1 MEKVTDHLNYFVSKH
16 KEIYEAYANYGK
28 LVHETGGPLDEK
40 TRALIKVAI
49 SATSSHDYALATHIQ
64 KALKAQCTKEEIE
77 HVLLLTAPSV
87 GFPNMMESLLVFRN
101 VVESE
106 K

>member
-1 MEKVTDHLNYFVSKH
+1 MKSIQENLKYFTSEH

-28 LVHETGGPLDEK
+28 LVHEKGGPLDEK

-49 SATSSHDYALATHIQ
+49 SSTSSHNYALATHIN
-64 KALKAQCTKEEIE
+64 KALAVSCTKEEIE
-77 HVLLLTAPSV
+77 HVILLTAPSV
-87 GFPNMMESLLVFRN
+87 GFPNMMESIMVLRN
-101 VVESE
+101 IIET